1 MKRIIFFIFL
11 IISHISYAQNV
22 GIGTNTPEQKLDI
35 NGAVKIGNADAN
47 RPGTIRYNNETFEG
61 GNGTNWK
68 SLEGLP
74 SKSIII
80 AQAPDTAFLK
90 TLGFSVIKTMD
101 IWDTLN
107 IQTTTNFTGS
117 WQKGFPVGSG
127 SIPTPTTISESSGSL
142 ETVFYNDK
150 LIYLSSDGFLYA
162 YNINSQQWNKLP
174 NKCPLLSVGSLAI
187 SGFGVTLVGDEIYVT
202 GGYIFAPPSSG
213 TIQSGAKYNL
223 ITNTWLAIADLP
235 VTSYMHFTS
244 AIGTDIYLINGRAN
258 TTSFT
263 TNKMYKYDTK
273 ANKWSSDLFAGSRP
287 MPLNYIES
295 GDATTWKNKIIFPY
309 LTLWKKNNNYHI
321 PTNVYDP
328 LTNIIEEIPNPLVWP
343 YDAEIQF
350 WEPRIT
356 QYNDKLY
363 ITGRILDTTKLG
375 TCLISD
381 FSNVPSNYECMMN
394 VYFEVDLNTG
404 IATQMNSCNIMK
416 DDISSLQYNPTNKLI
431 YALGSNTANSSIFD
445 RRGSVPCSAIEKR
458 YKGYWSYMKK
468 N

>member
-11 IISHISYAQNV
+11 IISHISNAQNV

-80 AQAPDTAFLK
+80 AQAPDTAYLK

-101 IWDTLN
+101 IWDTIKVN
-107 IQTTTNFTGS
+107 NTTNFVGT

-127 SIPTPTTISESSGSL
+127 SIPTPTISESTGSQ
-142 ETVFYNDK
+142 ETIYYNDK
-150 LIYLSSDGFLYA
+150 FIYLSSDGFLYA
-162 YNINSQQWNKLP
+162 YNTNSQQWNKLP
-174 NKCPLLSVGSLAI
+174 NKCPLLSVGSFAI

-202 GGYIFAPPSSG
+202 GGYRFAPPSSA

-223 ITNTWLAIADLP
+223 ITNTWSAIADLP
-235 VTSYMHFTS
+235 VTSYNHFTA
-244 AIGTDIYLINGRAN
+244 AIGTDIYLFNGRPEITSY
-258 TTSFT
+258 TTSRI
-263 TNKMYKYDTK
+263 YVYDTK
-273 ANKWSSDLFAGSRP
+273 KNKWSSNLYSSSTPIQINSLQPGNVS
-287 MPLNYIES
+287 
-295 GDATTWKNKIIFPY
+295 TWNNKIVIPY

-321 PTNVYDP
+321 PTSVYDP
-328 LTNIIEEIPNPLVWP
+328 LTNTIEDIPNPLVLP
-343 YDAEIQF
+343 YDDTIQF

-363 ITGRILDTTKLG
+363 FTGRILDTTKLEP
-375 TCLISD
+375 CPIYD
-381 FSNVPSNYECMMN
+381 YSNVPSNYECMMN

-404 IATQMNSCNIMK
+404 ISTQMNSCNITK

-458 YKGYWSYMKK
+458 YKGFWSYMKK